1 MSRRQ
6 VLGIRVLGGP
16 LFLGA
21 IAAALATSAT
31 AGFMTVT
38 AGLLAVGAALA
49 AAARLP
55 RRPSA
60 AGRLRLAVA
69 GYSAAV
75 TAVYRGPVVDATG
88 WWWLLETFAMLA
100 LLVPTVRGTGSRNR
114 TVVCAAV
121 QALAIVVLPLRIGPY
136 LAPPSDPAET
146 GVLCLVWALLAAGA
160 VAAGGYLRGL
170 DARRSRAMALQR
182 RRQRLEVAC
191 DLHDFAS
198 HDVMGVVVLV
208 QAARVLAQED
218 PERAVELL
226 PRIEDAGLQALAAM
240 DRTVRAL
247 NEDDDELPHG
257 GETDHRPNPGGDDCH
272 ELVHRAGGMDGG
284 RPAEGGASSWRPE
297 GPLSGPPRTAVPA
310 RPGHRPRDLS
320 ELSELTAR
328 FTRTGTVAAGLD
340 VDAGALDDLP
350 GEVST
355 LGYRVVVESLTN
367 VRRHAPTAAAVSL
380 VVRRGPHQGHPALH
394 LTVTDTGAPRSG
406 PRPTPFPARP
416 QSGTGLAG
424 LTARA
429 RALGGSLTAGPHG
442 ETGWQVRVALPLR
455 RITAAERGPG
465 GRKSPAAEETTTA

>member
-1 MSRRQ
+1 MSRRH
-6 VLGIRVLGGP
+6 VLGIRVLGGL
-16 LFLGA
+16 LFLA
-21 IAAALATSAT
+21 AVAAAVATSAT
-31 AGFMTVT
+31 AGFVIVA

-100 LLVPTVRGTGSRNR
+100 LLVPTVRGTSGRNR
-114 TVVCAAV
+114 TVVFAAV

-146 GVLCLVWALLAAGA
+146 GVLCLVWTLLAAGA
-160 VAAGGYLRGL
+160 IAAGGYLRGL
-170 DARRSRAMALQR
+170 DARRNRAIAAQR

-208 QAARVLAQED
+208 QAARVLAEED

-226 PRIEDAGLQALAAM
+226 PRIEEAGLQALAAM

-247 NEDDDELPHG
+247 NEDDDGPPPG
-257 GETDHRPNPGGDDCH
+257 GGPDHRPNRGDEDRH
-272 ELVHRAGGMDGG
+272 GLVHRGGGTGGGRSADGG
-284 RPAEGGASSWRPE
+284 GGFARAES
-297 GPLSGPPRTAVPA
+297 PLSGPPPTVPA
-310 RPGHRPRDLS
+310 RPGHRVRDLS
-320 ELSELTAR
+320 ELPELAAR
-328 FTRTGTVAAGLD
+328 FTRTGTVAARLD
-340 VDAGALDDLP
+340 MDAGALDDLP
-350 GEVST
+350 GEVSA
-355 LGYRVVVESLTN
+355 LGHRIAVESLTN
-367 VRRHAPTAAAVSL
+367 VRRHAATAAAVDL

-394 LTVTDTGAPRSG
+394 LTVTDTGTPRSAPRS
-406 PRPTPFPARP
+406 TPLPSRP
-416 QSGTGLAG
+416 QGGTGLAG

-429 RALGGSLTAGPHG
+429 QALGGSLTAGPHG
-442 ETGWQVRVALPLR
+442 ETGWQVSVALPLPR
-455 RITAAERGPG
+455 STAAECGP
-465 GRKSPAAEETTTA
+465 RDRMSPASEETTAV

>member
-1 MSRRQ
+1 MSRRH

-16 LFLGA
+16 MFFGA

-55 RRPSA
+55 RRPAA

-160 VAAGGYLRGL
+160 IAAGGYLRGL
-170 DARRSRAMALQR
+170 DARRSRAIAAQR

-218 PERAVELL
+218 PARAVELL
-226 PRIEDAGLQALAAM
+226 PRIEEAGLQALAAM

-247 NEDDDELPHG
+247 NEDDGLPHG
-257 GETDHRPNPGGDDCH
+257 DETDHRPKPGGDDRH
-272 ELVHRAGGMDGG
+272 ELVHRGKGTGGG
-284 RPAEGGASSWRPE
+284 RPAEGGAGSFRTE
-297 GPLSGPPRTAVPA
+297 GPLGGPPRTAVPA
-310 RPGHRPRDLS
+310 RPGHRARDLS
-320 ELSELTAR
+320 ELSELAAR

-340 VDAGALDDLP
+340 VDAGALDGLP

-355 LGYRVVVESLTN
+355 LGYRIVVESLTN

-380 VVRRGPHQGHPALH
+380 VVRRGPHQGRPALH
-394 LTVTDTGAPRSG
+394 LTVTDTGAPRSA
-406 PRPTPFPARP
+406 PRSTPVPARS

-429 RALGGSLTAGPHG
+429 RALGGSLSAGPHG

-455 RITAAERGPG
+455 RATAADRGPRD
-465 GRKSPAAEETTTA
+465 RKSPAAEETTTV